1 MSAGDV
7 RLPAEQP
14 ERRPPRPHTRRFP
27 AREENGQGDGNEDSL
42 GPVEDEDART
52 QPPKVTHA
60 RSVGELVFMTGLN
73 EPAGR

>member
-1 MSAGDV
+1 MSAGDL

-42 GPVEDEDART
+42 GPVEDEDDQDAAAEGD
-52 QPPKVTHA
+52 P
-60 RSVGELVFMTGLN
+60 RSKRGRVGVHD
-73 EPAGR
+73 RIK